1 MDAFDKLVEKH
12 FPQAGPL
19 QMLVEMVEKE
29 LDGFVPKKVLE
40 EEKKDTKEVKIYLP
54 IIKLTEDW
62 GKVKKGEPRNEDR
75 KIIEMYTKNI
85 AGNTIGEK
93 IAYLND
99 VTAGKQKGAK
109 LKEILGTLVVL
120 EILSSILEEFTE
132 SAGGFIFEAFLAGL
146 FGGASI
152 QIVKPEEESE
162 QTGKPI
168 TDVVLNDRHYSL
180 KLLGPGTV
188 VKGSFKNMVEH
199 FDKQPEI
206 IYLDARRNKDN
217 TALDFGEFRI
227 TLLEFMDVFYKPLMK
242 EVTVKADEK
251 GNTFKTAKDLKKG
264 IKKLQKR
271 GAVIKAIRFL
281 GQKYPFSGKKM
292 KVFTY
297 SQAATA
303 LRESPVSPD
312 KMKELIQQIMTD
324 EGITDEFGP
333 FQISY
338 SERVFEKSK
347 AKNLFGTLK
356 RIKDIN
362 KAIETSDTAKILD
375 LLRGSD
381 GYTNS
386 RQFVFSRT
394 QVESIK
400 GPGGFEV
407 IGSLNLGKEAL
418 QKTWMEYGELL
429 NATIGPVYQAL
440 ESFSTNIGS
449 YFLDVE
455 DPTVNRRTFGMA
467 AIGDA
472 DRLRGATDEA
482 MKVVEEQ

>member
-1 MDAFDKLVEKH
+1 
-12 FPQAGPL
+12 
-19 QMLVEMVEKE
+19 
-29 LDGFVPKKVLE
+29 
-40 EEKKDTKEVKIYLP
+40 
-54 IIKLTEDW
+54 
-62 GKVKKGEPRNEDR
+62 
-75 KIIEMYTKNI
+75 
-85 AGNTIGEK
+85 
-93 IAYLND
+93 
-99 VTAGKQKGAK
+99 
-109 LKEILGTLVVL
+109 
-120 EILSSILEEFTE
+120 
-132 SAGGFIFEAFLAGL
+132 
-146 FGGASI
+146 
-152 QIVKPEEESE
+152 
-162 QTGKPI
+162 
-168 TDVVLNDRHYSL
+168 
-180 KLLGPGTV
+180 
-188 VKGSFKNMVEH
+188 
-199 FDKQPEI
+199 
-206 IYLDARRNKDN
+206 
-217 TALDFGEFRI
+217 
-227 TLLEFMDVFYKPLMK
+227 K